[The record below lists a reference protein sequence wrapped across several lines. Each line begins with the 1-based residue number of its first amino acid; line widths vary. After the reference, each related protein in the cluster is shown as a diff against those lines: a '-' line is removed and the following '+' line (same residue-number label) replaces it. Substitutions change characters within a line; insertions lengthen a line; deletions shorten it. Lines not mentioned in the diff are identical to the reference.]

1 MSALVTC
8 MGESLIDFVPLNAAG
23 QGEGV
28 FGPGGG
34 KREDQGEVL
43 LKGAMRTDFRMY
55 PGGSIFNVAVG
66 LARLGHHVAFA
77 GKIAEDFFG
86 HHLLRTLQT
95 EGVDTRFVTTA
106 QAQSTLAFVT
116 VEEGEPAFSFY
127 GEGTADTLLTA
138 DDVPESLY
146 QETAILHV
154 GSVSLLRGTTPATA
168 LATVERLKGKALL
181 SLDPNIRANL
191 IHDEPKYRALLQHL
205 IALTDILK
213 LSDADLAWLLPGA
226 SMEEALLHMCG
237 LGPALVIVTQGEK
250 GVVARSG
257 SSPII
262 QVPTVP
268 VSVIDTV
275 GAGDAFC
282 AGVLAWL
289 ADRAITAR
297 ERVLALSEPELR
309 AALNFASAVAA
320 LNCTRAGANPPRRS
334 EVEQF
339 IAQLAL

>member
-1 MSALVTC
+1 MSTLVTC

-34 KREDQGEVL
+34 KPEDQGEVL

-66 LARLGHHVAFA
+66 LARLGQHSAFA

-86 HHLLRTLQT
+86 HHLLRTLKT

-106 QAQSTLAFVT
+106 KAQSALAFVT

-138 DDVPESLY
+138 DDVPETLY

-154 GSVSLLRGTTPATA
+154 GSVSLLRGTTPATV

-191 IHDEPKYRALLQHL
+191 IHDEPKYRALFQHL
-205 IALTDILK
+205 IAFTDILK

-226 SMEEALLHMCG
+226 SVEEALLHMCG

-250 GVVARSG
+250 GIVARSG
-257 SSPII
+257 SSHTI

-268 VSVIDTV
+268 VCVIDTV

-282 AGVLAWL
+282 AGVLAWP
-289 ADRAITAR
+289 ADQAITAR

-309 AALNFASAVAA
+309 AVLNFASAVAA
-320 LNCTRAGANPPRRS
+320 LNCAQAGANPPRRS

-339 IAQLAL
+339 IAQLAF